1 MRAPR
6 LDWTLNTK
14 VGVPHL
20 VGMPWPSPGE
30 GGSQDQSGG
39 PDFGVLPS
47 DERTE
52 IMDYQLEDALKI
64 QSPNSEQTG
73 TAVRRVQALF
83 AQTMS

>member
-6 LDWTLNTK
+6 LDRTLNTK

-52 IMDYQLEDALKI
+52 IMDYQLADAVKT
-64 QSPNSEQTG
+64 QSADSEQTG
-73 TAVRRVQALF
+73 TMPRRVQALF
-83 AQTMS
+83 EQTMS

>member
-1 MRAPR
+1 VRAPR
-6 LDWTLNTK
+6 LDRTLNTK